1 MTDSASR
8 NTSQPHPVHTKLLD
22 AIVIIRVLVGFVF
35 LLEGIQKFL
44 YPDAL
49 GVGRFIKIGIPMP
62 QIMAPFVGVVEI
74 VCGLLVV
81 AGLLTRWASL
91 LLIVDMIVAILSTK
105 LPLLLEKGFWAMA
118 HEARVDWSMILGL
131 TFLFVVG
138 PGRVSVDSY
147 YIGGRHG
154 NEPS

>member
-1 MTDSASR
+1 MTDSSSQ
-8 NTSQPHPVHTKLLD
+8 NTSQPRPAHTKLLD

-35 LLEGIQKFL
+35 LSEGVQKLL

-62 QIMAPFVGVVEI
+62 QIMAPFVGLVEI
-74 VCGLLVV
+74 VCGVLIL
-81 AGLLTRWASL
+81 AGLLTRLATVP
-91 LLIVDMIVAILSTK
+91 LIINMLVAISTTK
-105 LPLLLEKGFWAMA
+105 IPILLEKGFWAMA

-138 PGRVSVDSY
+138 PGRLSVDSY
-147 YIGGRHG
+147 YIRGRHG
-154 NEPS
+154 NKPS